1 MEKHSLEL
9 ELPFSPVPYTP
20 MEKEKPTVLVVDDE
34 PLIRLYACGV
44 MEEAGYPTKEAGD
57 AEEAMRILADGRI
70 TILIADIEMPG
81 SMGGLALARR
91 VRETWPHVAVIV
103 ASGHRLPLPDE
114 LPEESEFLA
123 KPFSP
128 ERLLSLIA
136 HAGRDVA

>member
-1 MEKHSLEL
+1 MEK
-9 ELPFSPVPYTP
+9 
-20 MEKEKPTVLVVDDE
+20 EKEKPTVLVVDDE
-34 PLIRLYACGV
+34 PIVRLYACGV
-44 MEEAGYPTKEAGD
+44 LEEAGYPTMEAGD
-57 AEEAMRILADGRI
+57 AQEAMRILADGRI

-91 VRETWPHVAVIV
+91 VRATWPHIAVIV
-103 ASGHRLPLPDE
+103 ASGQRLPLPDE

-136 HAGRDVA
+136 HAGQRHH

>member
-1 MEKHSLEL
+1 VEKHSVEL
-9 ELPFSPVPYTP
+9 ELPISQVAYTR
-20 MEKEKPTVLVVDDE
+20 MEKEMPTVLVVDDE

-44 MEEAGYPTKEAGD
+44 LEEAGYPTKEAGD

-91 VRETWPHVAVIV
+91 VRETWPHIAVIV
-103 ASGHRLPLPDE
+103 ASGQRLPLPDE
-114 LPEESEFLA
+114 LPEQSEFLA
-123 KPFSP
+123 KPFSR
-128 ERLLSLIA
+128 ERLLGLLA